1 MEAVV
6 DFFRK
11 LAPPLRLFVIHSGLD
26 MKIDS
31 PHLTFLEASQTMS
44 NGLIVDSVSIGETG
58 QFGLVSL
65 GYVYLAHFLYL
76 LYFIPEF

>member
-1 MEAVV
+1 
-6 DFFRK
+6 
-11 LAPPLRLFVIHSGLD
+11 

-31 PHLTFLEASQTMS
+31 PHLTFLEGSQAMS